1 MTDKTFNDAKEILG
15 RLNSIRTLYDIIH
28 DNTSINDN
36 TARGAYIYFKD
47 VDNKQD
53 DLKNIIRDWCRKE
66 QNKLLEEF
74 KNL

>member
-15 RLNSIRTLYDIIH
+15 RLDSIRTLYDIIH
-28 DNTSINDN
+28 NNTSINDN
-36 TARGAYIYFKD
+36 TTRGAYIYFKD

-53 DLKNIIRDWCRKE
+53 DLKNLIRDWCRKE